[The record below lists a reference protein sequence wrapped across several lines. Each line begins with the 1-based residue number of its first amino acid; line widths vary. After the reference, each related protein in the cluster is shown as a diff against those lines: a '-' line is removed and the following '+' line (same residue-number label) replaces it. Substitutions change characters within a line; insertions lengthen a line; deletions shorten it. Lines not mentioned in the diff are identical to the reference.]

1 MTIAAEPLKRSWL
14 WELQSGTAS
23 ALSSLFAWNNLA
35 TQPAT
40 TKAARPAYMHVSPG
54 VSPSARLIEE
64 RVDGVIGEIDHWLT
78 LTHVGTEE
86 VEQDLVVLLP
96 PNRQYV
102 TNVEIISW
110 QRPGLLIDPDDF
122 LNSTTD
128 TELAG

>member
-14 WELQSGTAS
+14 WGLQSGTAS
-23 ALSSLFAWNNLA
+23 ALSSLFARKDLP

-54 VSPSARLIEE
+54 VSASARLIED

-78 LTHVGTEE
+78 LTLVGAEE

-102 TNVEIISW
+102 SNVEIISW
-110 QRPGLLIDPDDF
+110 ERPGLLIDPDDF

-128 TELAG
+128 IELVG